1 MRPSADLTLA
11 ERIAAVVASRSEVL
25 EAYLFGSIA
34 RGDSQAHSDVDV
46 AVYVEPQ
53 ANQMSG
59 FGIAAEISA
68 DLQAALKRSDVDVVV
83 LNEAPP
89 LLYHR
94 VLRDSVRV
102 FTRDLVATTRREGY
116 ALSRYFDYVPQLRK
130 IEVAH
135 HARIAAG
142 NLGK

>member
-1 MRPSADLTLA
+1 MRPSSDAPIT
-11 ERIAAVVASRSEVL
+11 EKIAAVVVSRPEVL
-25 EAYLFGSIA
+25 EAYLFGSVA
-34 RGDSQAHSDVDV
+34 RGEEQPHSDVDV
-46 AVYVEPQ
+46 AVFVEPD
-53 ANQMSG
+53 ACHKPG
-59 FGIAAEISA
+59 FGIGAEIGA

-83 LNEAPP
+83 LNDAAP

-102 FTRDLVATTRREGY
+102 YSRNLVATTRREGY
-116 ALSRYFDYVPQLRK
+116 ALSRYCGYVPQLRK

-135 HARIAAG
+135 RARIAAG